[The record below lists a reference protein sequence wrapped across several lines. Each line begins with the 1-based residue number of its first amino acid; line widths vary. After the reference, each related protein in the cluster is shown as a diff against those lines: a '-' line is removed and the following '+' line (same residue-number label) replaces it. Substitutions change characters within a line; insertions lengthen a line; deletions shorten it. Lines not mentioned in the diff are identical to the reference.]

1 MSAPSSLLFKIYK
14 HDVEGTSGIAIPINL
29 NPFDFSPDPLLLL
42 DMDLATEILKE
53 HSKRQAARIASR
65 IGSDKK
71 RFRQLMAL
79 FLKGEYRITQ
89 RSAWIVNLCADKHP
103 ELIRPYLK
111 QMIGRMQE
119 PGVHD
124 AVKRNVVRILQFIEI
139 PEKLLGE
146 VATVCFNY
154 LSSPDEPIAVRVFSM
169 TVLANIAQRE
179 PELKNELRLVIEQQL
194 SGGSMGF
201 CSRAGRVLKMIQDG
215 SER

>member
-1 MSAPSSLLFKIYK
+1 
-14 HDVEGTSGIAIPINL
+14 VELEA
-29 NPFDFSPDPLLLL
+29 
-42 DMDLATEILKE
+42 EILKE
-53 HSKRQAARIASR
+53 HSKRQAVRIASWV
-65 IGSDKK
+65 GTDKK
-71 RFRQLMAL
+71 RFRKLMEL
-79 FLKGEYRITQ
+79 FLRGEYRVTQ

-124 AVKRNVVRILQFIEI
+124 AVRRNVIRILQFIEI

-154 LSSPDEPIAVRVFSM
+154 LSSPGEPIAVRVFSM
-169 TVLANIAQRE
+169 TVLANIAQKK

-194 SGGSMGF
+194 SRGSMGF
-201 CSRAGRVLKMIQDG
+201 CSRAEKVLKMIQDG